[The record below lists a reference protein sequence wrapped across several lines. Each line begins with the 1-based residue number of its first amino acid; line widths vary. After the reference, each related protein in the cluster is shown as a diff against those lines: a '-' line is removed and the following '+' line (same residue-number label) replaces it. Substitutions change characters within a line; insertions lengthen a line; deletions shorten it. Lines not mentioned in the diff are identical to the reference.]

1 MVKFAYSI
9 EDDENT
15 FEQYYDEPDSVAY
28 GDCCQEAKDMFMEIV
43 KEQLVGAS
51 LDNGQKIITALN
63 VYQIPC
69 KDFAELL
76 EKLKGITGSGDVVVA
91 VNNVS
96 SRYFRLDKLPTR
108 MLPAIAEVIK
118 RASVE
123 ALTVLR
129 DCRSMKKSWEILRRI

>member
-1 MVKFAYSI
+1 MVKFASV
-9 EDDENT
+9 EDEENW
-15 FEQYYDEPDSVAY
+15 FEQYYDQPDTVAY
-28 GDCCQEAKDMFMEIV
+28 GDCCEEAKDKFMEVV
-43 KEQLVGAS
+43 KKQLAGAS
-51 LDNGQKIITALN
+51 TDVGQRVINALN

-96 SRYFRLDKLPTR
+96 SRYFRLDKLPTK
-108 MLPAIAEVIK
+108 MLPTIAEVIK

-123 ALTVLR
+123 SLTVLR
-129 DCRSMKKSWEILRRI
+129 NCRSMKKSWGIIRRR